1 MIEYSVLASPVVAE
15 FEVKR
20 SVFLTRLVRVSSED
34 EAREIIAKARQ
45 DGHDARHHV
54 SAFVLGPD
62 RRLQRCSDDGE
73 PAGTAGMPTLTALIT
88 ANPTGKADLSDVV
101 AVTSR
106 WFGGIKLGTGGLTKA
121 YGNAVGNALAAA
133 IFHRRVLMDTFTT
146 TIGLCRAG
154 REEGIIRAAGHDV
167 TNVEYTAEGSV
178 LTLACRAGG
187 GDQMA
192 IDLAE
197 LLGRG
202 VSITPTGQRWV
213 DIEP

>member
-1 MIEYSVLASPVVAE
+1 
-15 FEVKR
+15 
-20 SVFLTRLVRVSSED
+20 
-34 EAREIIAKARQ
+34 
-45 DGHDARHHV
+45 
-54 SAFVLGPD
+54 
-62 RRLQRCSDDGE
+62 
-73 PAGTAGMPTLTALIT
+73 MPTLTALIT

-213 DIEP
+213 DIET